1 MKEDNVFD
9 RDFLNHKFN
18 KENIYK
24 AYLCNLVI
32 TEGYLQV
39 IVDSEI
45 VGFMNNDLFL
55 DFSNGNVFSVLKIDE
70 YVKYNS
76 PGKYAVS
83 PVRLYERKGRIRPID
98 VLCDF
103 DNEHDE
109 TSRVESRSKVLKRMF
124 NRK

>member
-18 KENIYK
+18 KEKVYK
-24 AYLCNLVI
+24 AYLCDLVI

-39 IVDSEI
+39 IADSEI
-45 VGFMNNDLFL
+45 VGYMNNDLFL

-70 YVKYNS
+70 YTKYNS
-76 PGKYAVS
+76 PGKYVVS
-83 PVRLYERKGRIRPID
+83 PVRLYEKKGRIRPDD
-98 VLCDF
+98 VLHDF
-103 DNEHDE
+103 YDGY
-109 TSRVESRSKVLKRMF
+109 SESLHEKSKNKVLKRVF

>member
-18 KENIYK
+18 KEKIYK
-24 AYLCNLVI
+24 AYLCDLVI

-98 VLCDF
+98 VLCDIEREKE
-103 DNEHDE
+103 DSGIKEAKGK
-109 TSRVESRSKVLKRMF
+109 RLRKVF
-124 NRK
+124 TRK